1 MIDGERDPRVLADP
15 AKGRMRAKFRQP
27 PSQS

>member
-1 MIDGERDPRVLADP
+1 MIDGERDPRVLADL